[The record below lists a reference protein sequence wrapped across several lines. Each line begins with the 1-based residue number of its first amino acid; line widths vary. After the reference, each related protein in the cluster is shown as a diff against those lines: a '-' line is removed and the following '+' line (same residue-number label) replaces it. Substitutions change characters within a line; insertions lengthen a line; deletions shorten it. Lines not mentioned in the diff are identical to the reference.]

1 MAKAG
6 TNVFPINTDFHG
18 VVDEG
23 SYFCVQGAQTGI
35 ATAAAP
41 TAFSDTNPFLSIFNK
56 DTVKSIYLD
65 FIALMVTAAGT
76 NGTQLFAAAQI
87 DLNTDRYTSGGTDL
101 TANIANPN
109 GNAPNV
115 SSAKFR
121 AGNITAAAKSS
132 VARQLV
138 GNRVLRGSIPVVNDT
153 YIIKFGAV
161 DSPAALGV
169 STVGMVLQNV
179 PKIVIPPQGSFLLHL
194 WLPAQSVASSYIPE
208 AGWVER

>member
-115 SSAKFR
+115 S
-121 AGNITAAAKSS
+121 AKSS